1 MTKQFMKLDYQL
13 TYLINNHK
21 VNGVFKYDCV
31 GYTIW
36 FSKQELCDEI
46 SKFLD
51 IDIPLET
58 EVNVTKEQL
67 QSVWKLLDGRKSLIG
82 TYGDEYLNDWV

>member
-1 MTKQFMKLDYQL
+1 MKLDYCL
-13 TYLINNHK
+13 TNLINNRYI
-21 VNGVFKYDCV
+21 NGVAKYDYDSSTV
-31 GYTIW
+31 W
-36 FSKQELCDEI
+36 FSKQELCDEV

-67 QSVWKLLDGRKSLIG
+67 QSVWRLLDGRKNLIG
-82 TYGDEYLNDWV
+82 TYGDKFLNDWVCL